1 MPKMGFT
8 RPAPIPP
15 ELAPTHQRKFS
26 EPQLPAHSQTMN
38 APATNPR
45 KERLIAYGVLTLSL
59 LVISALLAGPL
70 WTLYLSLTEHP
81 IIPYRPSSTTGQSK
95 QSSVPHDATDSHS
108 MVLRAAEAAAE
119 EAARAVK
126 RVTPESATPN
136 QATCI
141 PSTSAN
147 PAERVAH
154 EAQMIELGCT
164 LPLADPPKMADMG
177 HSPKP

>member
-1 MPKMGFT
+1 
-8 RPAPIPP
+8 
-15 ELAPTHQRKFS
+15 
-26 EPQLPAHSQTMN
+26 MN

-95 QSSVPHDATDSHS
+95 QSSVPSDATDSHS

-119 EAARAVK
+119 EAARVVK
-126 RVTPESATPN
+126 RVTPESATRSSQNNATPN
-136 QATCI
+136 QTTCI
-141 PSTSAN
+141 RSTSAN